1 MSETLKSSGQTGGGF
16 ENLNQPPFDP
26 QAAREAQ
33 AQRRAESGVEDPN
46 AAKAD
51 AEQIRREWLDQ
62 AVAEAEGTETGKSMK
77 DVLNAVRLK
86 EYYIP
91 KQGLTGEEKERFI
104 RSADRGQL
112 ILDRAE
118 QQEEKKK
125 KKLNKGD
132 TLEVRVMIQLRKEA
146 IEERQRAAEAANEA
160 QKEANAEQ
168 IRREWLDQAVA
179 EAEGTETGKS
189 MKDVLNAVRFKEY
202 YIPKQGLTGEA
213 KERFLR
219 SVDRGYDILGRA
231 KKQEEKKKKPLNKGE
246 TLEVRTMLELQKIAR
261 MEKEKKA
268 EAAK

>member
-51 AEQIRREWLDQ
+51 
-62 AVAEAEGTETGKSMK
+62 
-77 DVLNAVRLK
+77 
-86 EYYIP
+86 
-91 KQGLTGEEKERFI
+91 
-104 RSADRGQL
+104 
-112 ILDRAE
+112 
-118 QQEEKKK
+118 
-125 KKLNKGD
+125 
-132 TLEVRVMIQLRKEA
+132 
-146 IEERQRAAEAANEA
+146 
-160 QKEANAEQ
+160 AEQ